1 MSLQRSEK
9 IPHRRWSSGGIIF
22 TKCVLDECSYPY
34 RRVGKGC
41 YLIQKD
47 KVSGDTAFAKCLR
60 RGAYLANFETV
71 NEAMLMKYEL
81 LKMKTGV
88 HYYVG
93 GRNINRYKT
102 GGDWRWI
109 KKDGEMV
116 KMTYFAFDNGEPNG
130 TFNGAQDCMFFLAS
144 RGYRFHSV
152 WCAMGGLLGGYICE
166 K

>member
-1 MSLQRSEK
+1 MYCLF
-9 IPHRRWSSGGIIF
+9 ILCGLGLIF
-22 TKCVLDECSYPY
+22 CHADACSYPY

-47 KVSGDTAFAKCLR
+47 NISGDDAFAKCLR
-60 RGAYLANFETV
+60 RGAYLANFETL

-81 LKMKTGV
+81 LKMNTGV

-93 GRNINRYKT
+93 ARNINRYKT

-116 KMTYFAFDNGEPNG
+116 KMTYFAFDGGEPNG
-130 TFNGAQDCMFFLAS
+130 SFSSPEDCMLFLGS
-144 RGYRFHSV
+144 RRYRFHNV
-152 WCAMGGLLGGYICE
+152 WCANGGLLGGYICE